1 MFNDAVV
8 NTIHPTKRSTA
19 FALSIFLAH
28 LLGDSG
34 SPYAI
39 GILSD
44 ALSGGGGGGAGII

>member
-44 ALSGGGGGGAGII
+44 ALSGGGAGII